1 MVVIRA
7 GRKFGTVSGLR
18 MLRGQ
23 RRGGPMQVRV
33 TKSEKSDEPRT
44 PPLPGPERPDEYE
57 FDDWALI

>member
-1 MVVIRA
+1 
-7 GRKFGTVSGLR
+7 
-18 MLRGQ
+18 
-23 RRGGPMQVRV
+23 MQVRV